1 MALYVSPNTM
11 ISDKRLLPAQ
21 REKLE
26 EQYMTKI
33 AHKSQLIADLNFLRT
48 LHKKKV
54 EHFADAKR
62 SYEHFAEIIPMTLHS
77 SYRLTNSLAKETLA
91 KVKKGYKEALDEVKR
106 LTGKINLITR
116 ELNDVVKEMY
126 RQYKYYLSVR
136 PGAQREKESTTTK
149 TEKSC
154 GCQNCFK
161 MSRNELCK
169 LINELSDAL
178 LNSDP
183 NEDDFRLILNSETK
197 FKVCNRKIYTKTS
210 K

>member
-11 ISDKRLLPAQ
+11 ISDERLLPAQ

-33 AHKSQLIADLNFLRT
+33 DHKSQLIADLNFLRT

-54 EHFADAKR
+54 EHFA
-62 SYEHFAEIIPMTLHS
+62 EIMPMTLLS
-77 SYRLTNSLAKETLA
+77 SHRLTDSLAKETLA
-91 KVKKGYKEALDEVKR
+91 KAEKGYKEALDDVKR

-126 RQYKYYLSVR
+126 ERYKYYLSVQK
-136 PGAQREKESTTTK
+136 GADFRKKESTPK

-183 NEDDFRLILNSETK
+183 NEDDFRLVLVDKAHRN
-197 FKVCNRKIYTKTS
+197 
-210 K
+210 

>member
-33 AHKSQLIADLNFLRT
+33 DHKSQLIADLNFLRT

-54 EHFADAKR
+54 EHFA
-62 SYEHFAEIIPMTLHS
+62 EIMPMTLLS
-77 SYRLTNSLAKETLA
+77 SHRLTDSLAKETLA
-91 KVKKGYKEALDEVKR
+91 KAKKGYKEALDEVKR

-126 RQYKYYLSVR
+126 ERYKYYLSVQK
-136 PGAQREKESTTTK
+136 GADFRKKESTPK

-183 NEDDFRLILNSETK
+183 NEDDFRLFLVDKAHRN
-197 FKVCNRKIYTKTS
+197 
-210 K
+210 

>member
-11 ISDKRLLPAQ
+11 ISDERLLPAQ
-21 REKLE
+21 REKLK

-33 AHKSQLIADLNFLRT
+33 DHKSQLIADLNFLRT

-54 EHFADAKR
+54 EHFA
-62 SYEHFAEIIPMTLHS
+62 EIMPMTLLS
-77 SYRLTNSLAKETLA
+77 SHRLTDSLAKETLA
-91 KVKKGYKEALDEVKR
+91 KAEKGYKEALDEVKR

-126 RQYKYYLSVR
+126 ERYKYYLSVQK
-136 PGAQREKESTTTK
+136 GADFRKKESTPK

-183 NEDDFRLILNSETK
+183 NEDDFRLFLVDKAHRN
-197 FKVCNRKIYTKTS
+197 
-210 K
+210 

>member
-11 ISDKRLLPAQ
+11 ISDERLLPAQ

-26 EQYMTKI
+26 EQYMFKI
-33 AHKSQLIADLNFLRT
+33 DHKSQLIADLNFLRS
-48 LHKKKV
+48 LQKKKV
-54 EHFADAKR
+54 E
-62 SYEHFAEIIPMTLHS
+62 YLAEIMPMTLLISH
-77 SYRLTNSLAKETLA
+77 RLTDSLTKETLTKA
-91 KVKKGYKEALDEVKR
+91 EKCHQEALDEVKR

-126 RQYKYYLSVR
+126 GRYKYYLSVSDR
-136 PGAQREKESTTTK
+136 KGADVRKKESTTTK

-161 MSRNELCK
+161 MNRNELCK

-183 NEDDFRLILNSETK
+183 NEDDFRLVLVDKAHRN
-197 FKVCNRKIYTKTS
+197 
-210 K
+210 

>member
-11 ISDKRLLPAQ
+11 ISDERLLPAQ

-26 EQYMTKI
+26 EQYMPKI
-33 AHKSQLIADLNFLRT
+33 DHKSKHIADLNFLRSIQ
-48 LHKKKV
+48 KKKV
-54 EHFADAKR
+54 EHLADL
-62 SYEHFAEIIPMTLHS
+62 TLLCSH
-77 SYRLTNSLAKETLA
+77 RLTNSLAEEMLA
-91 KVKKGYKEALDEVKR
+91 QAEKCHKEALDEVKR

-126 RQYKYYLSVR
+126 ERYKYYLSLR
-136 PGAQREKESTTTK
+136 KGADSRKKDSTPK

-161 MSRNELCK
+161 MSRHELCK
-169 LINELSDAL
+169 LINKLSDAL

-183 NEDDFRLILNSETK
+183 NEDDFRLVIVDKAHRN
-197 FKVCNRKIYTKTS
+197 
-210 K
+210 

>member
-11 ISDKRLLPAQ
+11 ISDKRLLLAQ

-33 AHKSQLIADLNFLRT
+33 DHKSQLIADLNFLRT

-54 EHFADAKR
+54 EHFA
-62 SYEHFAEIIPMTLHS
+62 EIMPMTLLS
-77 SYRLTNSLAKETLA
+77 SHRLTDSLAKETLA
-91 KVKKGYKEALDEVKR
+91 KAEKGYKEALDEVKR

-126 RQYKYYLSVR
+126 ERYKYYLSVQK
-136 PGAQREKESTTTK
+136 GADFRKKESTPK

-183 NEDDFRLILNSETK
+183 NEDDFRLVLVDKAHRN
-197 FKVCNRKIYTKTS
+197 
-210 K
+210 

>member
-33 AHKSQLIADLNFLRT
+33 DHKSQLIADLNFLRT

-54 EHFADAKR
+54 EHFA
-62 SYEHFAEIIPMTLHS
+62 EIMPMTLHS
-77 SYRLTNSLAKETLA
+77 SHRLTDSLAKETLA
-91 KVKKGYKEALDEVKR
+91 KAKKGYKEALDEVKR

-116 ELNDVVKEMY
+116 ELNDGVKEMY
-126 RQYKYYLSVR
+126 ERYKYYLSVR
-136 PGAQREKESTTTK
+136 PGAQRKKESTTTK

-154 GCQNCFK
+154 DCQNCFK

-183 NEDDFRLILNSETK
+183 NEDDFRLVLVDKAHRN
-197 FKVCNRKIYTKTS
+197 
-210 K
+210 

>member
-21 REKLE
+21 REKLK
-26 EQYMTKI
+26 EQYMPKI
-33 AHKSQLIADLNFLRT
+33 DHKSKHIADLNFLRT
-48 LHKKKV
+48 IQKKKIQ
-54 EHFADAKR
+54 HLANL
-62 SYEHFAEIIPMTLHS
+62 TLLCSH
-77 SYRLTNSLAKETLA
+77 RLTNSLTKEMLA
-91 KVKKGYKEALDEVKR
+91 QAEKCHKEALDEVNR
-106 LTGKINLITR
+106 LTGKISLITR

-126 RQYKYYLSVR
+126 GQYKYYLSDRKGVGSR
-136 PGAQREKESTTTK
+136 KKESTTPK

-161 MSRNELCK
+161 MNRNELRT

-183 NEDDFRLILNSETK
+183 NEDDFRLVLVDKAHRN
-197 FKVCNRKIYTKTS
+197 
-210 K
+210 

>member
-26 EQYMTKI
+26 EQYMLKI
-33 AHKSQLIADLNFLRT
+33 DHKSQLIADLNFLRT
-48 LHKKKV
+48 IQKKKV
-54 EHFADAKR
+54 EHFA
-62 SYEHFAEIIPMTLHS
+62 EIMPMTLLCSH
-77 SYRLTNSLAKETLA
+77 RLTNSLAKETLA
-91 KVKKGYKEALDEVKR
+91 KAKNCYKEALDEVKR

-126 RQYKYYLSVR
+126 ERYKYYLSIR
-136 PGAQREKESTTTK
+136 PGATVRKKETPKTKNEKT
-149 TEKSC
+149 C

-161 MSRNELCK
+161 MSRRELRK
-169 LINELSDAL
+169 LIDELSDAL

-183 NEDDFRLILNSETK
+183 NEDDFRLILVDKAHRN
-197 FKVCNRKIYTKTS
+197 
-210 K
+210 

>member
-26 EQYMTKI
+26 EQYMPKI
-33 AHKSQLIADLNFLRT
+33 DHKSQLIADLNFLRT

-54 EHFADAKR
+54 EHFA
-62 SYEHFAEIIPMTLHS
+62 EIMPMTLLS
-77 SYRLTNSLAKETLA
+77 SHRLTDSLAKETLA
-91 KVKKGYKEALDEVKR
+91 KAEKCHQEALDEVKR

-126 RQYKYYLSVR
+126 ERYKYYLSVQK
-136 PGAQREKESTTTK
+136 GADFRKKESTPK

-183 NEDDFRLILNSETK
+183 NEDDFRLVLVDKAHRN
-197 FKVCNRKIYTKTS
+197 
-210 K
+210 

>member
-21 REKLE
+21 REKLK
-26 EQYMTKI
+26 EQYMPKI
-33 AHKSQLIADLNFLRT
+33 DHKSQHIADLNFLRT
-48 LHKKKV
+48 IQKKKV
-54 EHFADAKR
+54 EHLADL
-62 SYEHFAEIIPMTLHS
+62 TLLCSH
-77 SYRLTNSLAKETLA
+77 RLTNSLAEEMLA
-91 KVKKGYKEALDEVKR
+91 QAKKCHKEALDEVKR

-136 PGAQREKESTTTK
+136 PGAQRKKESTTTK

-154 GCQNCFK
+154 DCQNCFK

-183 NEDDFRLILNSETK
+183 NEDDFRLILVDKAHRN
-197 FKVCNRKIYTKTS
+197 
-210 K
+210 

>member
-26 EQYMTKI
+26 EQYMPKI
-33 AHKSQLIADLNFLRT
+33 DHKSQHIADLNFLRT
-48 LHKKKV
+48 IQKKKV
-54 EHFADAKR
+54 EHLADL
-62 SYEHFAEIIPMTLHS
+62 TLLCSH
-77 SYRLTNSLAKETLA
+77 RLTNSLAEEMLA
-91 KVKKGYKEALDEVKR
+91 QAEKCHKEALDEVKR

-136 PGAQREKESTTTK
+136 PGAQRKKESTTTK
-149 TEKSC
+149 TEQSC

-183 NEDDFRLILNSETK
+183 NEDDFRLVLVDKAHRN
-197 FKVCNRKIYTKTS
+197 
-210 K
+210 

>member
-11 ISDKRLLPAQ
+11 ISDERLLPAQ

-26 EQYMTKI
+26 EQYMPKI
-33 AHKSQLIADLNFLRT
+33 DHRSQHIADLNFLRT
-48 LHKKKV
+48 IQKKKV
-54 EHFADAKR
+54 EHLADL
-62 SYEHFAEIIPMTLHS
+62 TLLCSH
-77 SYRLTNSLAKETLA
+77 RLTNSLAEEMLA
-91 KVKKGYKEALDEVKR
+91 QAEKCHKEALDEVKR

-126 RQYKYYLSVR
+126 ERYKHYLSVQK
-136 PGAQREKESTTTK
+136 GADFRKKESTPK
-149 TEKSC
+149 TEKTC

-161 MSRNELCK
+161 MSRRELCK

-183 NEDDFRLILNSETK
+183 NEDDFRLILVNK
-197 FKVCNRKIYTKTS
+197 AHRN
-210 K
+210 

>member
-11 ISDKRLLPAQ
+11 ISDERLLPAQ

-26 EQYMTKI
+26 EQYMPKI
-33 AHKSQLIADLNFLRT
+33 DHKSQHIADLNFLRT
-48 LHKKKV
+48 IQKKKV
-54 EHFADAKR
+54 EHLADL
-62 SYEHFAEIIPMTLHS
+62 TLLCSH
-77 SYRLTNSLAKETLA
+77 RLTNSLAEEMLA
-91 KVKKGYKEALDEVKR
+91 QAEKCHKEALDEVKR

-136 PGAQREKESTTTK
+136 PGAQRKKESTTTK

-183 NEDDFRLILNSETK
+183 NEDDFRLVLVD
-197 FKVCNRKIYTKTS
+197 KVHRN
-210 K
+210 

>member
-33 AHKSQLIADLNFLRT
+33 DHKSQLIADLNFLRT
-48 LHKKKV
+48 IQKKKV
-54 EHFADAKR
+54 EHLADL
-62 SYEHFAEIIPMTLHS
+62 TLLCSH
-77 SYRLTNSLAKETLA
+77 RLMNSLAEEMLA
-91 KVKKGYKEALDEVKR
+91 KAKKCHQEALDEVKR

-136 PGAQREKESTTTK
+136 PGAQRKKESTTTK

-183 NEDDFRLILNSETK
+183 NEDDFRLILVDKAHRN
-197 FKVCNRKIYTKTS
+197 
-210 K
+210 

>member
-11 ISDKRLLPAQ
+11 ISDERLLPAQ
-21 REKLE
+21 REKLK
-26 EQYMTKI
+26 EQYMPKI
-33 AHKSQLIADLNFLRT
+33 DHKSQHIADLNFLRT
-48 LHKKKV
+48 IQKKKV
-54 EHFADAKR
+54 EHLADL
-62 SYEHFAEIIPMTLHS
+62 TLLCSH
-77 SYRLTNSLAKETLA
+77 RLTNSLAEEMLA
-91 KVKKGYKEALDEVKR
+91 QAEKCHKEALDEVKR

-126 RQYKYYLSVR
+126 ERYKYYLSAR
-136 PGAQREKESTTTK
+136 PGAVARKKETPETK

-161 MSRNELCK
+161 MSRHELCK

-183 NEDDFRLILNSETK
+183 NEDDFRLVLVDKAHRN
-197 FKVCNRKIYTKTS
+197 
-210 K
+210 

>member
-11 ISDKRLLPAQ
+11 ISDERLLPAQ
-21 REKLE
+21 REKLK
-26 EQYMTKI
+26 EQYMPKI
-33 AHKSQLIADLNFLRT
+33 DHKSQHIADLNFLRT
-48 LHKKKV
+48 LAKKKV
-54 EHFADAKR
+54 K
-62 SYEHFAEIIPMTLHS
+62 YFAEIMPMMLPLCSH
-77 SYRLTNSLAKETLA
+77 RLSAGLLMETLA
-91 KVKKGYKEALDEVKR
+91 EAKKRYKEALDEVKR

-126 RQYKYYLSVR
+126 ERYKYYLSAR
-136 PGAQREKESTTTK
+136 KGADSRKKESTPK

-178 LNSDP
+178 HNSDP
-183 NEDDFRLILNSETK
+183 NEDDFRLVLVDKAHRN
-197 FKVCNRKIYTKTS
+197 
-210 K
+210 

>member
-11 ISDKRLLPAQ
+11 ISDERLLPAQ

-26 EQYMTKI
+26 EQYMPKI
-33 AHKSQLIADLNFLRT
+33 DHKSQHIADLNFLRT
-48 LHKKKV
+48 LQKKKV
-54 EHFADAKR
+54 E
-62 SYEHFAEIIPMTLHS
+62 YFAEIMPMTLHI
-77 SYRLTNSLAKETLA
+77 SYRLTDSLAKETLA
-91 KVKKGYKEALDEVKR
+91 KAKQCYQEALDEVKR

-126 RQYKYYLSVR
+126 GQYKYYLSVS
-136 PGAQREKESTTTK
+136 PGADVRKKESTTTK

-169 LINELSDAL
+169 LIDELSDAL

-183 NEDDFRLILNSETK
+183 NEDDFRLVLVDKAHRN
-197 FKVCNRKIYTKTS
+197 
-210 K
+210 

>member
-11 ISDKRLLPAQ
+11 ISDERLLPAQ

-26 EQYMTKI
+26 EQYMLKI
-33 AHKSQLIADLNFLRT
+33 DHKSQLIADLNFLRT
-48 LHKKKV
+48 IQKKKV
-54 EHFADAKR
+54 EHLADL
-62 SYEHFAEIIPMTLHS
+62 TLLCSH
-77 SYRLTNSLAKETLA
+77 RLTNSLAKEMLA
-91 KVKKGYKEALDEVKR
+91 QAEKCHKEALDEVKR

-126 RQYKYYLSVR
+126 ERYKFYLSAR
-136 PGAQREKESTTTK
+136 KGADFRKKDSTPK

-161 MSRNELCK
+161 MSRHELRK

-183 NEDDFRLILNSETK
+183 NEDDFCLILVDKAHRN
-197 FKVCNRKIYTKTS
+197 
-210 K
+210 

>member
-11 ISDKRLLPAQ
+11 ISDERLLPAQ
-21 REKLE
+21 REKLK
-26 EQYMTKI
+26 EQYMPKI
-33 AHKSQLIADLNFLRT
+33 DHNSQHIADLNFLRT
-48 LHKKKV
+48 IQKKKV
-54 EHFADAKR
+54 EHLADL
-62 SYEHFAEIIPMTLHS
+62 TLLCSH
-77 SYRLTNSLAKETLA
+77 RLTNSLAEEMLA
-91 KVKKGYKEALDEVKR
+91 QAEKCHKEALDEVKR

-126 RQYKYYLSVR
+126 ERYKYYLSLR
-136 PGAQREKESTTTK
+136 KGADFRKKDSTPKTK

-169 LINELSDAL
+169 LINKLSDAL

-183 NEDDFRLILNSETK
+183 NEDDFRLVLVDKAHRN
-197 FKVCNRKIYTKTS
+197 
-210 K
+210 

>member
-33 AHKSQLIADLNFLRT
+33 DHKSQLIADLNFLRT

-54 EHFADAKR
+54 EHFA
-62 SYEHFAEIIPMTLHS
+62 EIMPMTLLS
-77 SYRLTNSLAKETLA
+77 SHRLTDSLAKETLA
-91 KVKKGYKEALDEVKR
+91 KAEKGYKEALDDVKR

-126 RQYKYYLSVR
+126 ERYKYYLSVQK
-136 PGAQREKESTTTK
+136 GADFRKKESTPK

-183 NEDDFRLILNSETK
+183 NEDDFRLVLVDKAHRN
-197 FKVCNRKIYTKTS
+197 
-210 K
+210 

>member
-11 ISDKRLLPAQ
+11 ISDERLLPVQ

-26 EQYMTKI
+26 EQYMPKI
-33 AHKSQLIADLNFLRT
+33 DHKSQHIADLNFLRT
-48 LHKKKV
+48 IQKKKV
-54 EHFADAKR
+54 EHLADL
-62 SYEHFAEIIPMTLHS
+62 TLLCSH
-77 SYRLTNSLAKETLA
+77 RLTNSLAEEMLA
-91 KVKKGYKEALDEVKR
+91 KAEQCHQEALDEVKR

-126 RQYKYYLSVR
+126 KRYTYYLSVR
-136 PGAQREKESTTTK
+136 KGADFRKKESTTTK
-149 TEKSC
+149 TEKSS

-161 MSRNELCK
+161 MSRNELRK

-183 NEDDFRLILNSETK
+183 NEDDFRLVLVNK
-197 FKVCNRKIYTKTS
+197 AHRN
-210 K
+210 

>member
-21 REKLE
+21 REKLK
-26 EQYMTKI
+26 EQYMPKI
-33 AHKSQLIADLNFLRT
+33 DHKSQHIADLNFLRT
-48 LHKKKV
+48 IQKKKV
-54 EHFADAKR
+54 EHLADL
-62 SYEHFAEIIPMTLHS
+62 TLLCSH
-77 SYRLTNSLAKETLA
+77 RLTNSLAEEMLA
-91 KVKKGYKEALDEVKR
+91 QAEKCHKEALDEVKR

-136 PGAQREKESTTTK
+136 PGAQRKKESTTTK

-154 GCQNCFK
+154 DCQNCFK

-183 NEDDFRLILNSETK
+183 NEDDFRLILVDKAHRN
-197 FKVCNRKIYTKTS
+197 
-210 K
+210 

>member
-11 ISDKRLLPAQ
+11 ISDERLLPAQ
-21 REKLE
+21 RETLE

-33 AHKSQLIADLNFLRT
+33 AHKSQLIADLNFLRS
-48 LHKKKV
+48 LQKKKV
-54 EHFADAKR
+54 EHFA
-62 SYEHFAEIIPMTLHS
+62 EIMPMTLHS
-77 SYRLTNSLAKETLA
+77 SYRLTDSLAKETLA
-91 KVKKGYKEALDEVKR
+91 KAKKGYKEALDEVKR

-126 RQYKYYLSVR
+126 GQYKYYLSVR
-136 PGAQREKESTTTK
+136 PGADSRKKDSTPKTK

-183 NEDDFRLILNSETK
+183 NEDDFRLILVDKAHRN
-197 FKVCNRKIYTKTS
+197 
-210 K
+210 

>member
-11 ISDKRLLPAQ
+11 ISDERLLPAQ

-33 AHKSQLIADLNFLRT
+33 DHKSQLIADLNFLRT

-54 EHFADAKR
+54 EHFA
-62 SYEHFAEIIPMTLHS
+62 EIMPMTLLS
-77 SYRLTNSLAKETLA
+77 SHRLTDSLAKETLA
-91 KVKKGYKEALDEVKR
+91 KAEKGYKEALDEVKR

-126 RQYKYYLSVR
+126 ERYKYYLSVQK
-136 PGAQREKESTTTK
+136 GADFRKKESTPK

-183 NEDDFRLILNSETK
+183 NEDDFRLFLVDKAHRN
-197 FKVCNRKIYTKTS
+197 
-210 K
+210 

>member
-1 MALYVSPNTM
+1 MALYVSPNKM
-11 ISDKRLLPAQ
+11 ISDERLLPAQ

-26 EQYMTKI
+26 EQYMLKI
-33 AHKSQLIADLNFLRT
+33 DHKSQLIADLNFLRT
-48 LHKKKV
+48 IQKKKV
-54 EHFADAKR
+54 EHLADL
-62 SYEHFAEIIPMTLHS
+62 TLLCSH
-77 SYRLTNSLAKETLA
+77 RLTNSLTKEMLA
-91 KVKKGYKEALDEVKR
+91 QAEKCHKEALDEVKR

-126 RQYKYYLSVR
+126 ERYKFYLSAR
-136 PGAQREKESTTTK
+136 KGADFRKKDSTTK

-183 NEDDFRLILNSETK
+183 NEDDFCLILVDKAHRN
-197 FKVCNRKIYTKTS
+197 
-210 K
+210 

>member
-11 ISDKRLLPAQ
+11 ISDERLLLAQ

-33 AHKSQLIADLNFLRT
+33 DHKSQLIADLNFLRS
-48 LHKKKV
+48 LQKKKV
-54 EHFADAKR
+54 E
-62 SYEHFAEIIPMTLHS
+62 YFAEIMPMTLHS
-77 SYRLTNSLAKETLA
+77 SYRLTDSLAKETLA
-91 KVKKGYKEALDEVKR
+91 KAKKGYKEALDEVKR

-116 ELNDVVKEMY
+116 ELNDVVKEMHG
-126 RQYKYYLSVR
+126 QYKYYLSVR
-136 PGAQREKESTTTK
+136 PGVDSSKKESTTTK
-149 TEKSC
+149 TEKSSC
-154 GCQNCFK
+154 CQNCFK

-183 NEDDFRLILNSETK
+183 NEDDFRLILPIDKAHGN
-197 FKVCNRKIYTKTS
+197 
-210 K
+210 

>member
-33 AHKSQLIADLNFLRT
+33 DHKSQLIADLNFLRT
-48 LHKKKV
+48 IHKKKV
-54 EHFADAKR
+54 EHFA
-62 SYEHFAEIIPMTLHS
+62 EIMPMTLLS
-77 SYRLTNSLAKETLA
+77 SHRLTDSLAKETLA
-91 KVKKGYKEALDEVKR
+91 KAEKGYKEALDEVKR

-126 RQYKYYLSVR
+126 ERYKYYLSVQK
-136 PGAQREKESTTTK
+136 GADFRKKESTPK

-183 NEDDFRLILNSETK
+183 NEDDFRLFLVDKAHRN
-197 FKVCNRKIYTKTS
+197 
-210 K
+210 

>member
-33 AHKSQLIADLNFLRT
+33 DHKSQLIADLNFLRT

-54 EHFADAKR
+54 E
-62 SYEHFAEIIPMTLHS
+62 YFAEIMPMTLHS
-77 SYRLTNSLAKETLA
+77 SHRLTDSLAKETLA
-91 KVKKGYKEALDEVKR
+91 KAKKGYKEALDEVKR

-136 PGAQREKESTTTK
+136 PGAQRKKESTTTK

-183 NEDDFRLILNSETK
+183 NEDDFRLVLVDKAHRN
-197 FKVCNRKIYTKTS
+197 
-210 K
+210 